1 MNKDKIQIGDLVT
14 YTTDPLAFSE
24 FGEHYGAI
32 VLSEFR
38 EHYGIGLAV
47 GNIPAGR
54 NVDTRRGVLQI
65 YWFKLGYVLDEW
77 STSLVKLNPTQEET
91 NE

>member
-1 MNKDKIQIGDLVT
+1 MNKDKLEVGDLVT

-24 FGEHYGAI
+24 FGEHYG
-32 VLSEFR
+32 
-38 EHYGIGLAV
+38 IGLAV

-54 NVDTRRGVLQI
+54 NDDSFSTPAVLQI

-77 STSLVKLNPTQEET
+77 STSLVKLCPTQEKE